1 MLIFCLMSL
10 FAFMSIFVFM
20 GVLQGDQNFVMN
32 LNCDQEENS
41 NFFACVE
48 DKLFI
53 KKQKK
58 YVKIFIQLLIFSKNK
73 SCHIHQKMRILP
85 SKT

>member
-48 DKLFI
+48 DQLFI
-53 KKQKK
+53 KKTKK
-58 YVKIFIQLLIFSKNK
+58 ICKIFHPTINLFQKQVMSYTPKNENFA
-73 SCHIHQKMRILP
+73 I
-85 SKT
+85 